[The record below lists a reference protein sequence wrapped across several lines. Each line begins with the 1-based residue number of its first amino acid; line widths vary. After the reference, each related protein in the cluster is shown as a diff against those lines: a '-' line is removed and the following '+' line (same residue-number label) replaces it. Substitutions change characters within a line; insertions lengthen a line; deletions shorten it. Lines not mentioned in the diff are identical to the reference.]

1 MRLIT
6 YILFMTIS
14 HSSTAKP
21 KKEKP
26 SIGDIDAF
34 TEFIYKKW
42 QKLAK
47 KAELETWSERRYN
60 TFDAYIIKLINK
72 MKKGEENCNRVIEK
86 IQNGIE
92 DDETQALRRRRQAT
106 DDDNKD
112 EKAKARREKELENFD
127 PEIFRRTIMHQFH
140 KKVSESEARRKKQG
154 ARSSL
159 THWLTHIFRKFKQ
172 ILDYHIL
179 ECTVSP
185 VDHENLSGRYERL
198 SDRRAQ
204 LKQMGEKFI
213 QKSKAH
219 YARKAKQAQKESQ
232 NSDEDNKE

>member
-1 MRLIT
+1 
-6 YILFMTIS
+6 MTVS
-14 HSSTAKP
+14 QSSTSKP
-21 KKEKP
+21 KKVKP
-26 SIGDIDAF
+26 SISDIDAF

-42 QKLAK
+42 LKLAK
-47 KAELETWSERRYN
+47 KAELEKWSKERYEN
-60 TFDAYIIKLINK
+60 FDTYIQKLVNK
-72 MKKGEENCNRVIEK
+72 MKKGEENCNRVIGK
-86 IQNGIE
+86 LQSGIE
-92 DDETQALRRRRQAT
+92 DDETQALRRRRQAG
-106 DDDNKD
+106 DEELD
-112 EKAKARREKELENFD
+112 EKAKAKRAEELKNFD
-127 PEIFRRTIMHQFH
+127 PEIFRRTIMHEFH

-198 SDRRAQ
+198 TKRRSD
-204 LKQMGEKFI
+204 LKQMGEKLI

-219 YARKAKQAQKESQ
+219 FARQAKKAEKLSKDSEEDSKE
-232 NSDEDNKE
+232 